1 MRRSSKAGAG
11 LDPVSRLHLTPRGV
25 YVRGFLYRLR
35 ATRPEPAPTGGVY
48 GAGQIPG
55 DDYSLAFALVV
66 RVRDGHRR
74 EEGAGVG
81 VQRVRVELIAVRQF
95 DQLAEV
101 HHPDAVADVFYDGE
115 VVGDEQV
122 GQMSV

>member
-1 MRRSSKAGAG
+1 MDLRRSSKAGAG
-11 LDPVSRLHLTPRGV
+11 LDPVPRLHLTPRGV

-35 ATRPEPAPTGGVY
+35 ATRPKPAPARRVY

-66 RVRDGHRR
+66 RIGDGYRR

-81 VQRVRVELIAVRQF
+81 VQRVRVELVAIRQF
-95 DQLAEV
+95 DKL
-101 HHPDAVADVFYDGE
+101 G
-115 VVGDEQV
+115 
-122 GQMSV
+122 